1 MYAIVT
7 TTCKSLTDR
16 DALVEAAL
24 NAKLAACVQVDDVV
38 SHYVWEG
45 KLEQEEEY
53 HLTFKTR
60 SALVPE
66 LMAKIREVHSYEIPQ
81 IVETGIISGLPEYL
95 TWIDE
100 STKRETKE

>member
-1 MYAIVT
+1 MYSIVF

-24 NAKLAACVQVDDVV
+24 GAKLAACVQVDDVV

-45 KLEQEEEY
+45 KLEQDDEY
-53 HLTFKTR
+53 RLTFKTR

-66 LMAKIREVHSYEIPQ
+66 LMAKIREVHTYEVPQ
-81 IVETGIISGLPEYL
+81 IVACEITSGLPEYFA
-95 TWIDE
+95 WIDE
-100 STKRETKE
+100 STKGN

>member
-1 MYAIVT
+1 MYSIVF

-24 NAKLAACVQVDDVV
+24 NARLAACVQVDDVV

-53 HLTFKTR
+53 RLTFKTR

-66 LMAKIREVHSYEIPQ
+66 LMAKLREVHTYEIPQ
-81 IVETGIISGLPEYL
+81 IVACECTSGLPEYFA
-95 TWIDE
+95 WIDE
-100 STKRETKE
+100 STKGN